1 MIVAVVAVGMMQPP
15 VDQEVDM
22 IAVRHGLVSAAR
34 AVRMS
39 WIAVGGRSVSARMRS
54 IDVDH
59 VLVDVSFVEV
69 MEMAFVQVVD
79 VVVVSNRSVAA
90 AISVSVRM
98 LALMNGMTH
107 AANIH
112 LAHAE
117 FNQAIPNYLPRRSS

>member
-15 VDQEVDM
+15 GDQEVDM
-22 IAVRHGLVSAAR
+22 IAVRHGLVFAAR

-39 WIAVGGRSVSARMRS
+39 WVAVGGRSVSARMRS

-59 VLVDVSFVEV
+59 VLVDVSFVGV
-69 MEMAFVQVVD
+69 MEMAIVQVVD
-79 VVVVSNRSVAA
+79 VVVVSNRRVAA

-98 LALMNGMTH
+98 LALMNRMTH

-112 LAHAE
+112 PAHAE
-117 FNQAIPNYLPRRSS
+117 FKPSHL